1 MEQTLYRC
9 GVGILLYLVKHTRPD
24 LANAIRE
31 LSKAMDIGNY
41 VHWKELLKVILFALK
56 TKEKGLVLKPNNS
69 ATLQLKIYV
78 DAEFAGDA
86 DNRQSIMGRVIY
98 LNNSPVGWNSKAM
111 SGVTLSSTESEYVSM
126 SEGMKDLK
134 FLYMCL
140 KYLKQKVDLPMLVFI
155 DNIGAIEMLDLK
167 TGKC

>member
-1 MEQTLYRC
+1 
-9 GVGILLYLVKHTRPD
+9 
-24 LANAIRE
+24 
-31 LSKAMDIGNY
+31 
-41 VHWKELLKVILFALK
+41 
-56 TKEKGLVLKPNNS
+56 
-69 ATLQLKIYV
+69 
-78 DAEFAGDA
+78 
-86 DNRQSIMGRVIY
+86 MGRVIY
-98 LNNSPVGWNSKAM
+98 LNDSPVGWNSKAM

-167 TGKC
+167 TGKCRTKHVDTRYHWIQEFINNDK